1 MRYCLLFF
9 LFYSLTGI
17 AQDNS
22 IRVKRETIGSGGTSS
37 FTSSLKVQSTIGQ
50 ASIVSNETNSDYLQ
64 LSQGFQK
71 AASNKWNINDWS
83 ISVFP
88 NPNSGTFNFTTTLP
102 ANEVFDFEILD
113 ARGRIIYHNKGNG
126 NSTIEVELKTVL
138 DGYYFLNVQTNY
150 SSSTFKL
157 AVFQ

>member
-9 LFYSLTGI
+9 VFYSLIGF
-17 AQDNS
+17 AQES
-22 IRVKRETIGSGGTSS
+22 TIRVKRETIGSCGTSS
-37 FTSSLKVQSTIGQ
+37 FTGSLKVLSTIGQ
-50 ASIVSNETNSDYLQ
+50 ASIVSNETDNDYLQ

-71 AASNKWNINDWS
+71 AASNKWDINDWS

-88 NPNSGTFNFTTTLP
+88 NPNSGIFSFSTSLP
-102 ANEVFDFEILD
+102 ANEAFDFEILD
-113 ARGRIIYHNKGNG
+113 SRGRIIYRNKGTG
-126 NSTIEVELKTVL
+126 DSTINVELKTVL

>member
-1 MRYCLLFF
+1 MRYCLLLL
-9 LFYSLTGI
+9 LFHSIIGI
-17 AQDNS
+17 AQQNTVR
-22 IRVKRETIGSGGTSS
+22 IKRETIGSCGTSS
-37 FTSSLKVQSTIGQ
+37 FTSSLKVHSTVGQ
-50 ASIVSNETNSDYLQ
+50 ASIVSNETESNYLQ

-71 AASNKWNINDWS
+71 ATSNKWDSNDWS

-88 NPNSGTFNFTTTLP
+88 NPNSGVFSFTTTLP
-102 ANEVFDFEILD
+102 ASHSFDFEIMD
-113 ARGRIIYHNKGNG
+113 ARGRIIYRNKGTG
-126 NSTIEVELKTVL
+126 NSTIEVDLKTVL

>member
-1 MRYCLLFF
+1 MRFFLLFF
-9 LFYSLTGI
+9 LFS
-17 AQDNS
+17 S
-22 IRVKRETIGSGGTSS
+22 ITSFSQENTVRIKRETIGSCGTSS
-37 FTSSLKVQSTIGQ
+37 FTSNLKVHSTVGQ

-71 AASNKWNINDWS
+71 AASNKWDIYDWS

-88 NPNSGTFNFTTTLP
+88 NPNSGVFSFTTTLP
-102 ANEVFDFEILD
+102 ESHSFDFEILD
-113 ARGRIIYHNKGNG
+113 ARGRIIYRNKGNG
-126 NSTIEVELKTVL
+126 NSTIEVDLKTVL
-138 DGYYFLNVQTNY
+138 DGYYFLNVQTKY